1 MAKKEGA
8 VSDQGRSRRGG
19 EEGEARHSGLSVLH
33 RVSRSSHRRR
43 AGPISGLKRLLPAAV
58 LVMSPGV
65 AAGCTEQQA
74 PKGRSASAKTYV
86 QGQLQQF
93 NRWDDNRD
101 GVIDYV
107 DLPKKIAKRYKR
119 MDGDT
124 DGRLTRAELEKGA
137 AQAFARADKNKDGV
151 LDLSEQH

>member
-1 MAKKEGA
+1 M
-8 VSDQGRSRRGG
+8 SDQGRSRRGG
-19 EEGEARHSGLSVLH
+19 EEGEVRHSGLSVLPQ
-33 RVSRSSHRRR
+33 VSRSSRRR
-43 AGPISGLKRLLPAAV
+43 LAGPISGLKRLLPAAV

-65 AAGCTEQQA
+65 AAGCTEQA

-119 MDGDT
+119 MDSDT